1 MPQQLHLSLYQRL
14 LQLPCCRPV
23 KLTANQIFIAQGEPS
38 DSLYLVQDCA
48 FLVSYLSPVGKRYI
62 VNAQQGF
69 SGILGEMEIFREQ
82 GTSVFSVAALSDGIG
97 HQIPR
102 HKLIEAV
109 LNNAEL
115 GLAFLQLISHRY
127 EESIGHTLDNILHS
141 LRFNT
146 IRLLIKKSHLSAQGW
161 FEFNI
166 EQHAGELGATPRAL
180 RRVIKDLLT
189 AATLEKQHKHYRLLA
204 ADSLVQEL
212 NLIQK

>member
-1 MPQQLHLSLYQRL
+1 MPQQLHASLYQRL

-23 KLTANQIFIAQGEPS
+23 RLNAHQAFIEQGKAS
-38 DSLYLVQDCA
+38 DTLYLVQDCA
-48 FLVSYLSPVGKRYI
+48 FSVSYLSPVGKRYI

-82 GTSVFSVAALSDGIG
+82 GKSVFTVSTSINGIG

-102 HKLIEAV
+102 HKLIDAI
-109 LNNAEL
+109 LNNADL
-115 GLAFLQLISHRY
+115 GLGFLQLISHRY

-146 IRLLIKKSHLSAQGW
+146 IRLLIKKSHLSPQGW

-166 EQHAGELGATPRAL
+166 EQQAGELGATPRAL
-180 RRVIKDLLT
+180 RRVIKDLLN
-189 AATLEKQHKHYRLLA
+189 AITLEKQHKQYRLLET
-204 ADSLVQEL
+204 DILIREL
-212 NLIQK
+212 NITQK

>member
-23 KLTANQIFIAQGEPS
+23 KLTANQMFIAQGEAS
-38 DSLYLVQDCA
+38 DTLYLVQDCD
-48 FLVSYLSPVGKRYI
+48 FLVSYLSPVGKCYI

-82 GTSVFSVAALSDGIG
+82 GTSVFSVSALTNGIG

-102 HKLIEAV
+102 HKLIDAV
-109 LNNAEL
+109 LNNADL

-146 IRLLIKKSHLSAQGW
+146 IRLLLKKSHLSAQGW

-166 EQHAGELGATPRAL
+166 DQHAGELGATPRAL
-180 RRVIKDLLT
+180 RRVIKDLLNET
-189 AATLEKQHKHYRLLA
+189 TLEKQHKQYRLLETE
-204 ADSLVQEL
+204 SLTQEL
-212 NLIQK
+212 KLI